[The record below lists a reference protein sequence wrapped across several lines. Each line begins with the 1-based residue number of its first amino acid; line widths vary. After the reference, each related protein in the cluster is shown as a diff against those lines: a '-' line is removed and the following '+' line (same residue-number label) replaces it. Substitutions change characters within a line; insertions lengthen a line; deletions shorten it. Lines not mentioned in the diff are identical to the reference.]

1 MRRCVIVSIAI
12 LIFIAL
18 VGGACEGCNAG
29 IERRY
34 GDGLRLLGAALGERK
49 WREARL
55 DAERIAARWEKEMPW
70 IQLWVNHAET
80 DAVTHALRALQSS
93 IGEEDRLSAMLYYD
107 ECVENFAHLRH
118 RDAFTLKNIL

>member
-12 LIFIAL
+12 LVFIAL
-18 VGGACEGCNAG
+18 VGGACEGYNAG
-29 IERRY
+29 IARRY
-34 GDGLRLLGAALGERK
+34 GDGLRLLGAALGERR

-55 DAERIAARWEKEMPW
+55 DAERIAAW

-93 IGEEDRLSAMLYYD
+93 IGEEDHLSAMLYYD